1 MHFTRFTD
9 YGLRTLIFL
18 AARPDRLASIG
29 EIATGYRISE
39 NHMMKV
45 IQRLGQAGLI
55 ETIRGRHGGIRLAR
69 PAEKIG
75 LGAVIRATEPE
86 LALVDCEAG
95 GGCAILEACRLRWVM
110 NEAMATMLA
119 VFDRYTIADI
129 IAPTQAALRR
139 SLGIDAKA
147 EAAPG

>member
-18 AARPDRLASIG
+18 AARPERLASIG
-29 EIATGYRISE
+29 EIAGAYRISE

-75 LGAVIRATEPE
+75 LGDVIRATEAD
-86 LALVDCEAG
+86 LAPVDCGAG

-110 NEAMATMLA
+110 NEAVATMLG

-129 IAPTQAALRR
+129 VTPAQAALRR
-139 SLGIDAKA
+139 SLGLEA
-147 EAAPG
+147 EAETN